1 MPETVQEEKKEE
13 EEEPTW
19 KRQSRFSV
27 MRDHN
32 EFGKFGEKK
41 RHNSLDGLKKRKFIP
56 ANHSK
61 SNAFQSQYGKH
72 LNFKSTPIP
81 ISK

>member
-13 EEEPTW
+13 EEEVFLLIISFLQPIW

-27 MRDHN
+27 MRDMN

-56 ANHSK
+56 ANHFNK
-61 SNAFQSQYGKH
+61 SNAF
-72 LNFKSTPIP
+72 
-81 ISK
+81 